1 MTPGHQIL
9 IVEDEMV
16 ISMELAQTL
25 KRLGYGIAGQVTR
38 GEDAIQKTGMVRP
51 DLVLMDIMLQGEMD
65 GIEAADRIHDL
76 YDIPVVFLTAH
87 SDEATLQRAIAVQPS
102 GYLIKPFRDRELYST
117 IELSLHKHDLRRR
130 LMPHLSQP
138 LESGVPEDSP
148 CLFLTPDWMISG
160 GNTKACELLGMSADS
175 FIRTRLDS
183 IISLNPSPQ
192 QVTMPDGIFLKKGD
206 GTRIP
211 VLLRLGTITGA
222 DGTLSGYVVALTGR
236 DTPA

>member
-1 MTPGHQIL
+1 MTSGHQIL

-38 GEDAIQKTGMVRP
+38 GEDAILKAGMVRP
-51 DLVLMDIMLQGEMD
+51 DLVLMDIMLQGEID

-138 LESGVPEDSP
+138 LEPEVPGDVP
-148 CLFLTPDWMISG
+148 CLFLTPDWIISG
-160 GNTKACELLGMSADS
+160 GNANAFELLDVSPDS
-175 FIRTRLDS
+175 CIRRRFDTL
-183 IISLNPSPQ
+183 ISLNPSLR
-192 QVTMPDGIFLKKGD
+192 VTMPDKIYIKKGD

-211 VLLRLGTITGA
+211 VLLSLGAITGA
-222 DGTLSGYVVALTGR
+222 GGSISEYVVALTRR